1 MILPIGICGLGFG
14 VLDVPQMGL
23 FVIRMPLVHGW
34 ATGIEPQVR
43 IDRKIYMRDT
53 FTFVHIAGSTYTHI
67 YIHIYIYIYQQ
78 RERERERA
86 RERTTVHIC
95 TQHTVHA

>member
-1 MILPIGICGLGFG
+1 
-14 VLDVPQMGL
+14 MGL

-53 FTFVHIAGSTYTHI
+53 FTFVYIAGSTCTHT
-67 YIHIYIYIYQQ
+67 YIYIYIS
-78 RERERERA
+78 RERERERE
-86 RERTTVHIC
+86 RER
-95 TQHTVHA
+95 QSER

>member
-1 MILPIGICGLGFG
+1 
-14 VLDVPQMGL
+14 MGL

-53 FTFVHIAGSTYTHI
+53 FTFVYIAGSTCTHT
-67 YIHIYIYIYQQ
+67 YIYIS
-78 RERERERA
+78 REREREIEQLFIYAHSTRYMHELMGA
-86 RERTTVHIC
+86 
-95 TQHTVHA
+95 